1 MKKLKDL
8 DFHEQSV
15 QKLEFCLIH
24 IDNLKN
30 KEELDMNDQI
40 MINLLL
46 NVFKSSMEYSIQSI
60 RKCNKVSKNKSSYI
74 PNKKEAKSIEE
85 FYETLNE
92 RFGVNDENGRSIF
105 DNLFLTNTYS
115 QFNKMQ
121 NDEKHARINTH
132 IEYITENTG
141 TMNLPSGIN
150 IGNNTIIRPKDGESK
165 GVVLYGEELDLT
177 QNKGYSYD
185 EEIYF
190 EYNNREVFEFLDEVF
205 NLVNNFV
212 VDIKEYI
219 DNREWIYV

>member
-8 DFHEQSV
+8 DFLEQSV

-60 RKCNKVSKNKSSYI
+60 RKCNKVSKNKSSNI
-74 PNKKEAKSIEE
+74 PNKKEAKTIEE

-92 RFGVNDENGRSIF
+92 RFGVNDENGRSVF

-115 QFNKMQ
+115 HFNKMQ
-121 NDEKHARINTH
+121 NDEKHVRINTH
-132 IEYITENTG
+132 IEHITENTG
-141 TMNLPSGIN
+141 YINLPGNIN
-150 IGNNTIIRPKDGESK
+150 IGDNTITRTKEGDSK
-165 GVVLYGEELDLT
+165 GVVLDGEELNLT

-185 EEIYF
+185 EQIYF
-190 EYNNREVFEFLDEVF
+190 EYNNREVFEFLEEVF
-205 NLVNNFV
+205 DLVNNFV
-212 VDIKEYI
+212 IDIKEYI
-219 DNREWIYV
+219 KNKE

>member
-8 DFHEQSV
+8 DSHEQSV
-15 QKLEFCLIH
+15 QKLEFCLFH
-24 IDNLKN
+24 IDNLKK
-30 KEELDMNDQI
+30 KEVLDMNDQI

-46 NVFKSSMEYSIQSI
+46 NVFKSSMEYSIQYLRNDNNIS
-60 RKCNKVSKNKSSYI
+60 NSEMSYI
-74 PNKKEAKSIEE
+74 LNKDDFKNMERY
-85 FYETLNE
+85 YELLKQ
-92 RFGVNDENGRSIF
+92 RFGVDDKKGRDIF
-105 DNLFLTNTYS
+105 DNLFITNTYN

-121 NDEKHARINTH
+121 NNEKHARINTH
-132 IEYITENTG
+132 EDYIIENTG

-165 GVVLYGEELDLT
+165 GVSLDGEELDLT
-177 QNKGYSYD
+177 QNEGYSYD
-185 EEIYF
+185 EAIYF

-219 DNREWIYV
+219 DNKE